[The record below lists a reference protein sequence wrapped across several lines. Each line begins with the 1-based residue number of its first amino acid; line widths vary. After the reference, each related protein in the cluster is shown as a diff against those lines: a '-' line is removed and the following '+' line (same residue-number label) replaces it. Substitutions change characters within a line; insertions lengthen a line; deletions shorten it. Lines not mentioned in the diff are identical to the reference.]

1 MANQNG
7 IRNGDSHTSLAER
20 LGTSPEPAPP
30 EPTESEPELEYSLWF
45 PEEPAEQRRE
55 PEPRVEPPV
64 TSLPH
69 PGPAASLREGLT
81 AAEERTRRIAEEI
94 ARMQSEVRLAL
105 DAGLAEA
112 ARGHSRP
119 RLAVPRMSRPL
130 TAALLLILAGALS
143 WQVGLLSTGGGENL
157 VLDSGFESTPLRWR
171 PAGLQSDVSG
181 ARNLGA
187 GGSAA
192 LEVRT
197 RGSGDG
203 EGAAYFQADGIRSGR
218 PETFSAF
225 VRGLDRTAVYP
236 EIRWR
241 ASDGSLIQASRG
253 QVTVV
258 GEPWTRVV
266 VSGTTPDGATS
277 ALLVVGEVAGTSK
290 PVAYLVD
297 DAQLEHARTP
307 GSYVQTG
314 DQTGDR
320 PSHLTDIAALLML
333 LAAGLLAFTFLRAA
347 VLVALPLSLAI
358 PPSFASFDSHLP
370 DMTPT
375 RALVVCC
382 MAAVIARRKLRV
394 PPRLL
399 LALGATYSAMVL
411 IALVGDPSI
420 VSVRIALSLTIGAFA
435 PALLV
440 LALAPERRDLW
451 ILAGSL
457 AATAVAV
464 AAVAVAEWHFDRH
477 WIPLYPGV
485 IFDALER
492 GDHLRARATFPHPIV
507 LGTFV
512 AMTMPLALSL
522 LLVTRGLRKVAVG
535 VGGIVMVAGLV
546 VALSRAPWL
555 GALVGLAAFAGLS
568 GLWRRWKPIG
578 AVAAVLAVLVASPL
592 GAPVRGAAV
601 GLVRPETSQ
610 ERFVVQVRVDLAKR
624 IGGDGIRRPVSSSLD
639 PADRPAFPA
648 VIQGR
653 QVDLGQSIDNTY
665 VREVAQTGLLGLLAL
680 VALLVAVLVETIR
693 GALRHE
699 GGLRYLASGLASAQ
713 LVVVLV
719 ALTVG
724 TISFSQL
731 GTAFWLVAGA
741 GIVTR
746 HLSEH
751 DSDPQ

>member
-1 MANQNG
+1 MAAQNG
-7 IRNGDSHTSLAER
+7 IRNGGYHPKLAQR
-20 LGTSPEPAPP
+20 LGTEPVPAPA
-30 EPTESEPELEYSLWF
+30 EPTTPAREYSLWVRD
-45 PEEPAEQRRE
+45 EPADRSPE
-55 PEPRVEPPV
+55 PEPGIPPPV
-64 TSLPH
+64 SSLPP
-69 PGPAASLREGLT
+69 PGPAASLRKELAT
-81 AAEERTRRIAEEI
+81 AEETAHRVGEQI
-94 ARMQSEVRLAL
+94 ARMQAELRLAL
-105 DAGLAEA
+105 DAALADPA
-112 ARGHSRP
+112 QATPLRP
-119 RLAVPRMSRPL
+119 RLALPHVTWRVAV
-130 TAALLLILAGALS
+130 TLLLVLAGALS
-143 WQVGLLSTGGGENL
+143 WHAGLLSTSSGENR

-181 ARNLGA
+181 ARSLGI

-192 LEVRT
+192 LEIRT
-197 RGSGDG
+197 RGSSDG
-203 EGAAYFQADGIRSGR
+203 EGAAYFQADGLRPGR
-218 PETFSAF
+218 PETFSTY
-225 VRGLDRTAVYP
+225 VRGLDRTAIYP

-241 ASDGSLIQASRG
+241 ASDGSLITASRG

-258 GEPWTRVV
+258 GGSWTRVV
-266 VSGTTPDGATS
+266 VSGTAPDGATS
-277 ALLVVGEVAGTSK
+277 ALLVVGEAAGTSRSMT
-290 PVAYLVD
+290 YLVD
-297 DAQLEHARTP
+297 DAQLEHATSP

-320 PSHLTDIAALLML
+320 PAHLTDVAALLML

-347 VLVALPLSLAI
+347 VLVALPLSLAL
-358 PPSFASFDSHLP
+358 PPSLASFDSHLP
-370 DMTPT
+370 DMTPA

-382 MAAVIARRKLRV
+382 MVAVIARGKLRA

-399 LALGATYSAMVL
+399 LALGAAYAAVVL
-411 IALVGDPSI
+411 IALAADPS
-420 VSVRIALSLTIGAFA
+420 VVTVRIALSLTIGAFA

-440 LALAPERRDLW
+440 LAVVRARRDLW
-451 ILAGSL
+451 VLAGSL

-464 AAVAVAEWHFDRH
+464 AALAVAEWHFGRH

-522 LLVTRGLRKVAVG
+522 FLATRGIRRVAVG
-535 VGGIVMVAGLV
+535 AAGVVLVAGLA

-555 GALVGLAAFAGLS
+555 GALVGLALFAGLS
-568 GLWRRWKPIG
+568 GVWRRWRPIA
-578 AVAAVLAVLVASPL
+578 AVAGVLAVLVASPL
-592 GAPVRGAAV
+592 GTPVRDAAV

-610 ERFVVQVRVDLAKR
+610 ERFVVQVRVDLARR

-653 QVDLGQSIDNTY
+653 QVDLGRAIDNTY

-693 GALRHE
+693 GALWQQ
-699 GGLRYLASGLASAQ
+699 GSTRYLASGLAAAQ
-713 LVVVLV
+713 LVVLLV

-731 GTAFWLVAGA
+731 GAAFWLVAGA
-741 GIVTR
+741 GIAMR

-751 DSDPQ
+751 VSDHQ

>member
-1 MANQNG
+1 
-7 IRNGDSHTSLAER
+7 
-20 LGTSPEPAPP
+20 
-30 EPTESEPELEYSLWF
+30 
-45 PEEPAEQRRE
+45 
-55 PEPRVEPPV
+55 
-64 TSLPH
+64 
-69 PGPAASLREGLT
+69 
-81 AAEERTRRIAEEI
+81 
-94 ARMQSEVRLAL
+94 MQSELRLAL
-105 DAGLAEA
+105 DAGLADAAHA
-112 ARGHSRP
+112 ARSRP
-119 RLAVPRMSRPL
+119 RLAFPRMSRRL
-130 TAALLLILAGALS
+130 AATLLLVVAAALS
-143 WQVGLLSTGGGENL
+143 WQIGLLSTGRGENL
-157 VLDSGFESTPLRWR
+157 VLDSGFESSPVRWH
-171 PAGLQSDVSG
+171 PAGLKSEVSA
-181 ARNLGA
+181 ARNLGV

-197 RGSGDG
+197 RGSSDG
-203 EGAAYFQADGIRSGR
+203 EGAAYFQADGVRSGS

-225 VRGLDRTAVYP
+225 VRAIDRTAVYP

-241 ASDGSLIQASRG
+241 ASDGSPIQASRG
-253 QVTVV
+253 EVAVV
-258 GEPWTRVV
+258 GESWTRIV
-266 VSGTTPDGATS
+266 VSGTTPEGARS
-277 ALLVVGEVAGTSK
+277 ALLVVGEAAGTSQR
-290 PVAYLVD
+290 VGFVVD
-297 DAQLEHARTP
+297 DAQLEHAKTS

-320 PSHLTDIAALLML
+320 PSHLTDVAAVLML
-333 LAAGLLAFTFLRAA
+333 LAAGLVAFTFVRAA
-347 VLVALPLSLAI
+347 VLVALPMSLAI

-375 RALVVCC
+375 RALVLGC
-382 MAAVIARRKLRV
+382 MAAVIARRQLRV

-399 LALGATYSAMVL
+399 LGLGAAYSAVVL
-411 IALVGDPSI
+411 IALAGDPS
-420 VSVRIALSLTIGAFA
+420 VVTARIALSLTIGAFA

-440 LALAPERRDLW
+440 LAVARGRRDLW

-464 AAVAVAEWHFDRH
+464 AAVAVAEWHVDRH

-492 GDHLRARATFPHPIV
+492 SDHLRARATFPHPIV

-512 AMTMPLALSL
+512 AMAMPLTLSL
-522 LLVTRGLRKVAVG
+522 LLVTRGIRKAAVG
-535 VGGIVMVAGLV
+535 AGAIVMVAGLA

-568 GLWRRWKPIG
+568 GFWRRWKPI
-578 AVAAVLAVLVASPL
+578 AAAAAVLAVLVASPL
-592 GAPVRGAAV
+592 GTPVRGAAV

-610 ERFVVQVRVDLAKR
+610 EKFVVQVRVDLAKR

-680 VALLVAVLVETIR
+680 VALLVAVFVETVR
-693 GALRHE
+693 GALRQ
-699 GGLRYLASGLASAQ
+699 GDSLRYLASGLAGAQ
-713 LVVVLV
+713 LVVLVV

-741 GIVTR
+741 GIAIR
-746 HLSEH
+746 HLSGH

>member
-1 MANQNG
+1 
-7 IRNGDSHTSLAER
+7 
-20 LGTSPEPAPP
+20 
-30 EPTESEPELEYSLWF
+30 
-45 PEEPAEQRRE
+45 
-55 PEPRVEPPV
+55 
-64 TSLPH
+64 
-69 PGPAASLREGLT
+69 
-81 AAEERTRRIAEEI
+81 
-94 ARMQSEVRLAL
+94 MQSELRLAL
-105 DAGLAEA
+105 DAGFAEA
-112 ARGHSRP
+112 AQAARSRP
-119 RLAVPRMSRPL
+119 RLAVPRMSRWL
-130 TAALLLILAGALS
+130 AAALLLVLAGALS
-143 WQVGLLSTGGGENL
+143 WQVGLLSTRSGENL

-181 ARNLGA
+181 ARSLGV

-197 RGSGDG
+197 RGASDG

-218 PETFSAF
+218 LETFSAF

-258 GEPWTRVV
+258 DESWTRVV

-277 ALLVVGEVAGTSK
+277 ALLVVGEAAGTPK
-290 PVAYLVD
+290 PITYLLD
-297 DAQLEHARTP
+297 DAQLEHAKTP
-307 GSYVQTG
+307 GSYIQTG
-314 DQTGDR
+314 DRTGER
-320 PSHLTDIAALLML
+320 PSHLTDIAAVLML
-333 LAAGLLAFTFLRAA
+333 FAAGLLAFTFLRAA
-347 VLVALPLSLAI
+347 VLVALPVSLAL
-358 PPSFASFDSHLP
+358 PPSLASFDSHLP

-382 MAAVIARRKLRV
+382 MAAVIARGKLRV

-399 LALGATYSAMVL
+399 LALGSAYSAVVL

-420 VSVRIALSLTIGAFA
+420 VTVRIALSLTVGAFA

-440 LALAPERRDLW
+440 LAVARGRRDLW

-477 WIPLYPGV
+477 WIPVYPGV

-507 LGTFV
+507 LGTFI

-522 LLVTRGLRKVAVG
+522 LVATRGIRKVAVG
-535 VGGIVMVAGLV
+535 AGGIVMVAGLA

-555 GALVGLAAFAGLS
+555 GALLGLAAFAGLS
-568 GLWRRWKPIG
+568 GLWRRWKPI
-578 AVAAVLAVLVASPL
+578 AAAAGILAVLVASPL
-592 GAPVRGAAV
+592 GTPVRGAAV

-639 PADRPAFPA
+639 PTDRPVFPA

-680 VALLVAVLVETIR
+680 VALLVAVLVRTIR
-693 GALRHE
+693 CALRQE
-699 GGLRYLASGLASAQ
+699 GSLRHLASGLAAAQ
-713 LVVVLV
+713 LVVLLV

-724 TISFSQL
+724 TFSFSQL

-741 GIVTR
+741 GIAMR
-746 HLSEH
+746 HFGEH
-751 DSDPQ
+751 DSDLQ